1 MLFDGLLTWIPGY
14 VMSFYLLVTIA
25 ASYFVPDCV
34 MNFREGMCE
43 RCCVG
48 KITADFQK
56 RVDHL
61 CQTSFDR

>member
-1 MLFDGLLTWIPGY
+1 
-14 VMSFYLLVTIA
+14 MSFYLLVTIA